1 MAIKNKGFVAAAAS
15 EDFSKAD
22 IWQEINSNFIEVELV
37 DKFLDSQELKKPS
50 RSSKE
55 CLYEEGPHFRGSGEN
70 EITEITTFL

>member
-1 MAIKNKGFVAAAAS
+1 MAIKNKGFVAAAAAS
-15 EDFSKAD
+15 EDF
-22 IWQEINSNFIEVELV
+22 SNFIEVELV